1 MGKCRGYEDDV
12 MDEEKTIWQGSP
24 SQILN
29 LHVFLLCG
37 LAAAALLAAAV
48 LMRERL
54 GSPQTYVAAGAAV
67 IPLLIAF
74 VKYLQIKFQ
83 RYELTTERLRIRT
96 GILSRQTD
104 EIELYRVKDYILREP
119 FSIRIF
125 GLGDIAIT
133 TTDDANPNV
142 LLRAVHHPNTLRDE
156 IRKHVE
162 QRREAKRVRIA
173 ELE

>member
-1 MGKCRGYEDDV
+1 
-12 MDEEKTIWQGSP
+12 MDEEKTVWQGSP

-29 LHVFLLCG
+29 LHIFLLCG
-37 LAAAALLAAAV
+37 VAATGLLAAAI

-54 GSPQTYVAAGAAV
+54 GSPEVYVVAAAAV

-74 VKYLQIKFQ
+74 VKYLQIRFR
-83 RYELTTERLRIRT
+83 RYELTTERLRIRN

-104 EIELYRVKDYILREP
+104 EIELYRVKDYVLREP
-119 FSIRIF
+119 FSIRMF

-142 LLRAVHHPNTLRDE
+142 LLRAVHRPSILRDE
-156 IRKHVE
+156 LRKHVE
-162 QRREAKRVRIA
+162 QRREAKRVRIT